1 MGKVNRAL
9 AGVFALTLMAGCSHP
24 HLDTK
29 VSVFHKLN
37 DHSAD
42 DKTLAIIAVPEDRN
56 ASLDFATYRQYLAKD
71 FDLAGFTIVDR
82 ADQAD
87 YIAFVSYGID
97 SGLARTG
104 VVAIPPSALGQS
116 AGLSTGF
123 ANYGGGGAY
132 RMPIYD
138 LSVGSSSG
146 QLRAHNVSIDI
157 IDRNSL
163 QRGTSNKV
171 WEGRATVQSNC
182 PTMAGVMD
190 SMSHALLD
198 DFPGTSGTSRIIEVG
213 WNGGC

>member
-1 MGKVNRAL
+1 MGKINRAL
-9 AGVFALTLMAGCSHP
+9 VGVVALTLMAGCSHP

-56 ASLDFATYRQYLAKD
+56 AALDFATYRQYLAKD
-71 FDLAGFTIVDR
+71 FDLAGFNIVDR

-123 ANYGGGGAY
+123 ANYGGGAY

-146 QLRAHNVSIDI
+146 QLRAHNLSIDI

-198 DFPGTSGTSRIIEVG
+198 DFPGTSGTSRVIEVG

>member
-1 MGKVNRAL
+1 
-9 AGVFALTLMAGCSHP
+9 MAGCSHP

-37 DHSAD
+37 GHSAD

-56 ASLDFATYRQYLAKD
+56 ASLDFATYRQFLAKD
-71 FDLAGFTIVDR
+71 FDLAGFNIVDR

-97 SGLARTG
+97 SGLVRTA
-104 VVAIPPSALGQS
+104 VVAVPPSALGQVNG
-116 AGLSTGF
+116 ASTGF
-123 ANYGGGGAY
+123 ANYGGGAY

-146 QLRAHNVSIDI
+146 QLRAHNLSVDI
-157 IDRNSL
+157 LDRNSL
-163 QRGTSNKV
+163 ERGASNKV

-198 DFPGTSGTSRIIEVG
+198 DFPGTSGASRVIEVD